1 MRPQSVTIRE
11 GTAADL
17 ARIVALLA
25 HAELGAAD
33 VLVPGT
39 RYWVAESSS
48 GELIGAI
55 GAEYGAGALLL
66 RSMAVLRAARGRA
79 LGAALVEHVL
89 AAARAAGYR
98 VAYLFST
105 DAGPYWERRGFRE
118 VPVPELVA
126 ALPHA
131 PQVCHYDQIGWL
143 PTEVAWRRD
152 LEP

>member
-1 MRPQSVTIRE
+1 MGPDHVTIRE
-11 GTAADL
+11 ATASDL
-17 ARIVALLA
+17 APIAALLE
-25 HAELGAAD
+25 HAGLGAED

-39 RYWVAESSS
+39 RYWVAEGSS

-55 GAEYGAGALLL
+55 GAEYGVSALLL
-66 RSMAVLRAARGRA
+66 RSMAVLRVARGHA
-79 LGAALVEHVL
+79 LGAALVEYAL
-89 AAARAAGYR
+89 AAARSAGYR

-126 ALPHA
+126 ALPDA
-131 PQVCHYDQIGWL
+131 PQVRHYDRIGWL

-152 LEP
+152 LDL